1 MNPAVLYAIQAL
13 TQLLGLVPAATAAW
27 QQVQATRNKL
37 EQFQAE
43 KRDPT
48 PEEWAALS
56 AQTADLL
63 KQLNS

>member
-1 MNPAVLYAIQAL
+1 MQIAFAIQVL

-27 QQVQATRNKL
+27 QMVQDSRNKL
-37 EQFQAE
+37 EIMRAE

-48 PEEWAALS
+48 PEEWVALN

-63 KQLNS
+63 KQLNA

>member
-1 MNPAVLYAIQAL
+1 MQVAFAIQVL

-27 QQVQATRNKL
+27 QMVQDSRNKL
-37 EQFQAE
+37 ELMRAE

-48 PEEWAALS
+48 PEEWAALN

>member
-1 MNPAVLYAIQAL
+1 MQVAFAIQVL

-27 QQVQATRNKL
+27 TMVQDSRNKL
-37 EQFQAE
+37 EQMRAE

-48 PEEWAALS
+48 PAEWDSLN
-56 AQTADLL
+56 AQTAALL